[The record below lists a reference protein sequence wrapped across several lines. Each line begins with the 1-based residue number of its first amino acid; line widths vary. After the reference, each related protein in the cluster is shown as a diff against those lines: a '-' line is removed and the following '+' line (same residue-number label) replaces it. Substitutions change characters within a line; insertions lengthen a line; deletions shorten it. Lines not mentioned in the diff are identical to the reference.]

1 MRKTKRLLAVGLG
14 VMLAAGCLGGCGK
27 KAEPAPVA
35 KTEAAKTAK
44 EDLGQG
50 EKQDSA
56 DKGTETQNGQETA
69 EAKESKGGSVVIA
82 SSTPQQTFFMPQSSS
97 TGDRFAIQPI
107 LEPLGRS
114 DSQGNYEPWLAEDFV
129 VDNDA
134 LTFTIKLR
142 KDVYFH
148 DGSVCDADAVVWN
161 IEQYIKNGKASE
173 IGSPASVGK
182 TDDLTVVIQYDK
194 WANDWENVIGD
205 IYICSKEAY
214 EKNGAEWCKIHAV
227 GTGPFV
233 FDSYIADTKITYKK
247 NENYRIEGLPK
258 IDTLEI
264 DFIKDSNTVVS
275 ALLNKEV
282 NVAMK
287 LNNDQIINTVKAAGY
302 ERIGGDTANCA
313 GIKHI
318 IWNSKSDKHPMGDL
332 KVRQAV
338 MHAIDWDNVAK
349 ALSGGMGEATPLFC
363 TKDSW
368 AYSPEAEFYEY
379 DVELAKKML
388 AEAGYPNGFET
399 TIYCISSN
407 TDTATAFQACLDQ
420 IGIKAEISVLDSS
433 VLASMQKEDDIDG
446 FIAGS
451 GAAKMDFV
459 NNYIRLYSSEGI
471 KNHGIMLRPAEFEE
485 PLFAARAAK
494 TLEEKKTQLQKAAKA
509 LVQDYVMITPLAV
522 VYSQSYGEPGLKDTG
537 ISEVDMAQWTPESMY
552 WE

>member
-1 MRKTKRLLAVGLG
+1 MKKTGRLLAAALG
-14 VMLAAGCLGGCGK
+14 IMLAAGSLGGCGK
-27 KAEPAPVA
+27 KAEPAPSTKA
-35 KTEAAKTAK
+35 EAASA
-44 EDLGQG
+44 DSSNQASA
-50 EKQDSA
+50 EKQTSEEQ
-56 DKGTETQNGQETA
+56 TTA
-69 EAKESKGGSVVIA
+69 ETKEGKGGSVVIA
-82 SSTPQQTFFMPQSSS
+82 IGTPQQTFFMPQSSS
-97 TGDRFAIQPI
+97 TGDRFGVQPI
-107 LEPLGRS
+107 LEPLGRV
-114 DSQGNYEPWLAEDFV
+114 DSKGDYSPWLAEEFI
-129 VDNDA
+129 VDDDA

-142 KDVYFH
+142 KDVYFQ
-148 DGSVCDADAVVWN
+148 DGSICDADAVVWN
-161 IEQYIKNGKASE
+161 IEQYIQNGKASE
-173 IGSPASVGK
+173 IGSPKSVEK

-194 WANDWENVIGD
+194 WANDWENVIGN
-205 IYICSKEAY
+205 IYISSKEAY

-233 FDSYIADTKITYKK
+233 LDTYVADTKITYKK

-258 IDTLEI
+258 VDTLEI
-264 DFIKDSNTVVS
+264 DFIKDNNTIVS
-275 ALLNKEV
+275 ALLNKEI

-287 LNNDQIINTVKAAGY
+287 LNNEQAINTITAAGF
-302 ERIGGDTANCA
+302 ERIGNKNANSA

-349 ALSGGMGEATPLFC
+349 ALSGGLGEATPLFC

-368 AYSPEAEFYEY
+368 AYNPEAEFYEY
-379 DVELAKKML
+379 DLDLAKSML
-388 AEAGYPNGFET
+388 AEAGYPDGFET
-399 TIYCISSN
+399 TIYAISSN
-407 TDTATAFQACLDQ
+407 VDVATAFQACLDQ

-451 GAAKMDFV
+451 GAAQMDFV

-494 TLEEKKTQLQKAAKA
+494 TVEEKKAQLQKASKA

-522 VYSQSYGEPGLKDTG
+522 VYSQSFGEPGLKDTG
-537 ISEVDMAQWTPESMY
+537 ISEADMSQWTPEAMY